1 MQFRSGRTARK
12 VMCFAGTVALFAAAV
27 PVYAQSAILDDLLL
41 KLKEKGVLSA
51 DEYEALKAARDEERT
66 EQRAERRRQALK
78 EAQTAEKEEKAKDTA
93 ASSTKFTSS
102 ASIKSAQLYGDVRV
116 RYESRVGDGVNG
128 TGSAREQSRE
138 RERYAAR
145 IGLRG
150 DLTDSWYYGL
160 RIETSINPR
169 SSWATFG
176 DDTTAS
182 PGAKDNDRIALG
194 QAYLGW
200 NAMPWL
206 ALEAGR
212 MPNPFF
218 NSSVMVWDP
227 DIMVEGLAEKLKF
240 NVNDRLTVFG
250 NFAQMV
256 YQDNATDSTS
266 SVEIGF
272 HSNDVYILGW
282 QGGAAYKFTPNVTLR
297 GGLTFYNY
305 NGRPDSSVNLGK
317 PFSGQPGGNQ
327 VGINNLQ
334 IVDVPVEL
342 TFPLF
347 GKNMR
352 VYADYATN
360 LDADERARRAGF
372 AQYGGED
379 QAYQFGLAYGELKKK
394 NDWQILAY
402 WQHAEQY
409 ALDPN
414 LTDSDWFDG
423 RTNME
428 GWSVGAGYA
437 FTDAILGILRYG
449 EAKRVNKA
457 LGTGG
462 SSDLT
467 GLARLD
473 DFKLLQLDLIWRF

>member
-1 MQFRSGRTARK
+1 MQIRRRNGATKAILN
-12 VMCFAGTVALFAAAV
+12 AITVAIVAGAT
-27 PVYAQSAILDDLLL
+27 PVYAQSAIFDDLLL
-41 KLKEKGVLSA
+41 KLKDKGVLSA
-51 DEYEALKAARDEERT
+51 EEYEALKAARDEERT

-78 EAQTAEKEEKAKDTA
+78 EAQATEKEEKSKEA
-93 ASSTKFTSS
+93 AANSTKFTSS
-102 ASIKSAQLYGDVRV
+102 AAIKSAQLYGDVRV

-160 RIETSINPR
+160 RFETSASPR
-169 SSWATFG
+169 SSWVTFG
-176 DDTTAS
+176 DDTTQS
-182 PGAKDNDRIALG
+182 PGAKDNDRISLG

-200 NAMPWL
+200 KALPWL
-206 ALEAGR
+206 AVEAGR

-227 DIMVEGLAEKLKF
+227 DIMVEGLAEKLKYSI
-240 NVNDRLTVFG
+240 NDRLSLFA

-256 YQDNATDSTS
+256 YQDNSTDSTS

-282 QGGAAYKFTPNVTLR
+282 QGGAAYKITPDVTLR
-297 GGLTFYNY
+297 GGVSFYNY
-305 NGRPDSSVNLGK
+305 NGRPDPAVNLGK
-317 PFSGQPGGNQ
+317 PFTGQPGGNQ

-334 IVDVPVEL
+334 ILDVPVEV
-342 TFPLF
+342 TFPLL
-347 GKNMR
+347 GRNMR

-372 AQYGGED
+372 ASYGGED
-379 QAYQFGLAYGELKKK
+379 QAYQIGLTYGDLKKK
-394 NDWQILAY
+394 SDWQILAY

-409 ALDPN
+409 AIDPN

-437 FTDAILGILRYG
+437 FTDAILGIFRYG

-462 SSDLT
+462 SSDLS

-473 DFKLLQLDLIWRF
+473 NFKLMQLDLVWRF